1 MFLLY
6 VGAVCGK
13 LGGQKRRGKMANH
26 KWTYWIY
33 YLRNFG
39 AALPLL
45 FAFICNYGE
54 IETYDRL
61 LWGVGGAI
69 FLSGMA
75 LRIWSQQHLHYR
87 MGIHK
92 QLTTSGPYSL
102 LRNPLYIANTLTYV
116 GVIICSE
123 LVWLVPITVLW
134 AIGVYSL
141 VIRYEETH
149 LVGKYGNAYQKYLQE
164 VPRWVPKRI
173 GRRHFGLTNEYLKRA
188 VWVELRCVLIL
199 LPYILKEMID

>member
-1 MFLLY
+1 LY
-6 VGAVCGK
+6 VGAVCCK
-13 LGGQKRRGKMANH
+13 LGGQKRRVKMAEH

-45 FAFICNYGE
+45 FPFICNYGE
-54 IETYDRL
+54 IEAYDWL
-61 LWGVGGAI
+61 IWGVGGTL
-69 FLSGMA
+69 FLSGIA
-75 LRIWSQQHLHYR
+75 LRVWAQQHLHYR

-102 LRNPLYIANTLTYV
+102 VRNPLYIANTLTYV
-116 GVIICSE
+116 GATICSE
-123 LVWLVPITVLW
+123 LLWLVPITLLW

-141 VIRYEETH
+141 VIRYEEAH

-173 GRRHFGLTNEYLKRA
+173 GLRHFGLTNEYLKRA